1 MNTMVRNVST
11 LRSSRGT
18 YNPLI
23 TIIASLPMMVV
34 GLSVPLGYVLTFLY
48 FLFFDIID
56 KSITFAQKIYAK
68 LFSLGKM
75 RNLFALA

>member
-1 MNTMVRNVST
+1 MVRNVST

>member
-1 MNTMVRNVST
+1 MVRNVST

-34 GLSVPLGYVLTFLY
+34 GLSVPIGYVLTFLY

-56 KSITFAQKIYAK
+56 KSITLAQKIYAK